1 MRRLIYFAVAIWT
14 LLQATPL
21 GAMSKERRAFLV
33 DSLSAVLSHKT
44 TTADSIPILY
54 DLFDLAGAKDKVD
67 VGQEL
72 LRTALRTSDR
82 ETQYDVMRRL
92 SSAIA
97 TYQSGQSN
105 KIQDLIEL
113 AEKKPQTTDR
123 DNTLTYMRVQKVMN
137 EFTSD
142 ADSTQQRKVH
152 EAIRERA
159 NGADDQYKKV
169 VVLFTICRY
178 MVSNSPGDMVIDY
191 LGQLFRQIRALPERS
206 YALENTFLVQ
216 ASVIYTRAGLQDEA
230 VKICKELLR
239 VTQDLDRSNEKK
251 GYKYRDYSRIYF
263 NTYRRLLNNFEALTP
278 EEVEEYY
285 QKIMQ
290 LCDEYPEIREQV
302 EFNGRAKIYYA
313 MATKQY
319 GRALELLKQYIDLP
333 QNEGSAAS
341 LNRFM
346 LKAAQEVGD
355 KSAELKAATKLNELL
370 GNAIDQHRVERKREI
385 EIFNEMLQ
393 LQNERALA
401 AQEVAEMHSQ
411 HHTNVVRYSS
421 IAVGL
426 MALVVIVIFIFY
438 RRIRKMSVK
447 LAKSND
453 ELREERDN
461 LQQAQRDLIRARD
474 HARKA
479 DRHKTEFINNMS
491 HEVRVPLDTLTEC
504 THLIVDNVDESKRK
518 YLERYGKIAD
528 VCADMISTLIND
540 VLLLAEYDNSGIEIN
555 KKPESVNTI
564 CELAVMSMR
573 KHCKEGVTMTFVQPE
588 GDDVT
593 MATDARRVEQVLVNL
608 LSNGAKFTD
617 KGSVELTYFLAP
629 EEGTIT
635 FAVSDTGCGIP
646 KGKEEVIFERF
657 EKLSSM
663 SPGTGLGL
671 NICRIVADAMGGTVK
686 VDTTYGDIGARFLFT
701 LPFSD

>member
-1 MRRLIYFAVAIWT
+1 MAVWALT
-14 LLQATPL
+14 QASPMQ
-21 GAMSKERRAFLV
+21 AMSKERRTFLI
-33 DSLSAVLSHKT
+33 DSISTVLSQT
-44 TTADSIPILY
+44 QTTADSIPLLY
-54 DLFDLAGAKDKVD
+54 DLFDLSGAKSKVD

-72 LRTALRTSDR
+72 LRTALRTSDH

-97 TYQSGQSN
+97 TYQSGQSD
-105 KIQDLIEL
+105 KIQELINI

-123 DNTLTYMRVQKVMN
+123 DNTLTYLRVQKVMN

-159 NGADDQYKKV
+159 NGTDDLYKKV

-216 ASVIYTRAGLQDEA
+216 ASVIYTRAGLQEEA
-230 VKICKELLR
+230 VKICKELLK

-278 EEVEEYY
+278 EEIEEYY
-285 QKIMQ
+285 QKI
-290 LCDEYPEIREQV
+290 LDLTAEYPEIKEQV
-302 EFNGRAKIYYA
+302 EHNGRAKIYYT

-319 GRALELLKQYIDLP
+319 AKALDLLKQYVDLP
-333 QNEGSAAS
+333 NKEASAAS

-346 LKAAQEVGD
+346 LKAAREVGD
-355 KSAELKAATKLNELL
+355 KEAELKAATKLNELL
-370 GNAIDQHRVERKREI
+370 GIAIEQHRVERKREI

-401 AQEVAEMHSQ
+401 AQEVAEMHTQ
-411 HHTNVVRYSS
+411 HHKNVITYSS
-421 IAVGL
+421 IAVGV
-426 MALVVIVIFIFY
+426 MALVVIVILLFY

-453 ELREERDN
+453 RLREERDN
-461 LQQAQRDLIRARD
+461 LQQTQRDLIKARD

-491 HEVRVPLDTLTEC
+491 HEVRVPLDTLIEC

-518 YLERYGKIAD
+518 YLDRYGKIAD
-528 VCADMISTLIND
+528 VCANMISTLIND

-555 KKPESVNTI
+555 KRPESVNTM

-573 KHCKEGVTMTFVQPE
+573 KHCKDGVTMDFIQPE

-593 MATDARRVEQVLVNL
+593 MSTDARRVEQVLVNL

-617 KGSVELTYFLAP
+617 KGKVELTYSLSP
-629 EEGTIT
+629 EDGTIT
-635 FAVSDTGCGIP
+635 FEVTDTGCGIP
-646 KGKEEVIFERF
+646 TGKEEVIFERF

-671 NICRIVADAMGGTVK
+671 NICRIVADAMEGTVK
-686 VDTTYGDIGARFLFT
+686 VDTTYDEGGARFLFT
-701 LPFSD
+701 LPFGD

>member
-1 MRRLIYFAVAIWT
+1 MAVWALT
-14 LLQATPL
+14 QASPMQ
-21 GAMSKERRAFLV
+21 AMSKERRTFLI
-33 DSLSAVLSHKT
+33 DSISTVLSQT
-44 TTADSIPILY
+44 QTTADSIPLLY
-54 DLFDLAGAKDKVD
+54 YLFDLSGAKSKVD

-72 LRTALRTSDR
+72 LRTALRTSDH

-97 TYQSGQSN
+97 TYQSGQSD
-105 KIQDLIEL
+105 KIQELINI

-123 DNTLTYMRVQKVMN
+123 DNTLTYLRVQKVMN

-159 NGADDQYKKV
+159 NGTDDLYKKV

-216 ASVIYTRAGLQDEA
+216 ASVIYTRAGLQEEA
-230 VKICKELLR
+230 VKICKELLK

-278 EEVEEYY
+278 EEIEEYY
-285 QKIMQ
+285 QKI
-290 LCDEYPEIREQV
+290 LDLTAEYPEIKEQV
-302 EFNGRAKIYYA
+302 EHNGRAKIYYT

-319 GRALELLKQYIDLP
+319 AKALDLLKQYVDLP
-333 QNEGSAAS
+333 NNEASAAS

-346 LKAAQEVGD
+346 LKAAREVGD
-355 KSAELKAATKLNELL
+355 KEAELKAATKLNELL
-370 GNAIDQHRVERKREI
+370 GIAIEQHRVERKREI

-401 AQEVAEMHSQ
+401 AQEVAEMHTQ
-411 HHTNVVRYSS
+411 HHKNVITYSS
-421 IAVGL
+421 IAVGV
-426 MALVVIVIFIFY
+426 MALVVIVILLFY

-453 ELREERDN
+453 RLREERDN
-461 LQQAQRDLIRARD
+461 LQQTQRDLIKARD

-491 HEVRVPLDTLTEC
+491 HEVRVPLDTLIEC

-518 YLERYGKIAD
+518 YLDRYGKIAD
-528 VCADMISTLIND
+528 VCANMISTLIND

-555 KKPESVNTI
+555 KRPESVNTM

-573 KHCKEGVTMTFVQPE
+573 KHCKDGVTMDFIQPE

-593 MATDARRVEQVLVNL
+593 MSTDARRVEQVLVNL

-617 KGSVELTYFLAP
+617 KGKVELTYSLSP
-629 EEGTIT
+629 EDGTIT
-635 FAVSDTGCGIP
+635 FEVTDTGCGIP
-646 KGKEEVIFERF
+646 SGKEEVIFERF

-671 NICRIVADAMGGTVK
+671 NICRIVADAMEGTVK
-686 VDTTYGDIGARFLFT
+686 VDTTYDEGGARFLFT
-701 LPFSD
+701 LPFGD

>member
-1 MRRLIYFAVAIWT
+1 MAVWALT
-14 LLQATPL
+14 QASPMQ
-21 GAMSKERRAFLV
+21 AMSKERRTFLI
-33 DSLSAVLSHKT
+33 DSISTVLSQT
-44 TTADSIPILY
+44 QTTADSIPLLY
-54 DLFDLAGAKDKVD
+54 DLFDLSGAKSKVD

-72 LRTALRTSDR
+72 LRTALRTSDH

-97 TYQSGQSN
+97 TYQSGQSD
-105 KIQDLIEL
+105 KIQELINI

-123 DNTLTYMRVQKVMN
+123 DNTLTYLRVQKVMN

-159 NGADDQYKKV
+159 NGTDDLYKKV

-216 ASVIYTRAGLQDEA
+216 ASVIYTRAGLQEEA
-230 VKICKELLR
+230 VKICKELLK

-278 EEVEEYY
+278 EEIEEYY
-285 QKIMQ
+285 QKI
-290 LCDEYPEIREQV
+290 LDLTAEYPEIKEQV
-302 EFNGRAKIYYA
+302 EHNGRAKIYYT

-319 GRALELLKQYIDLP
+319 AKALALLKQYVDLP
-333 QNEGSAAS
+333 NNEASAAS

-346 LKAAQEVGD
+346 LKAAREVGD
-355 KSAELKAATKLNELL
+355 KEAELKAATKLNELL
-370 GNAIDQHRVERKREI
+370 GIAIEQHRVERKREI

-401 AQEVAEMHSQ
+401 AQEVAEMHTQ
-411 HHTNVVRYSS
+411 HHKNVITYSS
-421 IAVGL
+421 IAVGV
-426 MALVVIVIFIFY
+426 MALVVIVILLFY

-453 ELREERDN
+453 RLREERDN
-461 LQQAQRDLIRARD
+461 LQQTQRDLIKARD

-491 HEVRVPLDTLTEC
+491 HEVRVPLDTLIEC

-518 YLERYGKIAD
+518 YLDRYGKIAD
-528 VCADMISTLIND
+528 VCANMISTLIND

-555 KKPESVNTI
+555 KRPESVNTM

-573 KHCKEGVTMTFVQPE
+573 KHCKDGVTMDFIQPE

-593 MATDARRVEQVLVNL
+593 MSTDARRVEQVLVNL

-617 KGSVELTYFLAP
+617 KGKVELTYSLSP
-629 EEGTIT
+629 EDGTIT
-635 FAVSDTGCGIP
+635 FEVTDTGCGIP
-646 KGKEEVIFERF
+646 SGKEEVIFERF

-671 NICRIVADAMGGTVK
+671 NICRIVADAMEGTVK
-686 VDTTYGDIGARFLFT
+686 VDTTYDEGGARFLFT
-701 LPFSD
+701 LPFGD

>member
-1 MRRLIYFAVAIWT
+1 
-14 LLQATPL
+14 
-21 GAMSKERRAFLV
+21 MSKERRVFLI
-33 DSLSAVLSHKT
+33 DSLSTVLSHT
-44 TTADSIPILY
+44 QTTADSIPILY
-54 DLFDLAGAKDKVD
+54 DLFDLSGPKEKTD
-67 VGQEL
+67 VGYEL

-97 TYQSGQSN
+97 TYQSGQSD
-105 KIQDLIEL
+105 KIQELISI
-113 AEKKPQTTDR
+113 AEKKPESTDR
-123 DNTLTYMRVQKVMN
+123 DNTLTYLRVQKVMN

-159 NGADDQYKKV
+159 NGTDDLYKKV

-216 ASVIYTRAGLQDEA
+216 ASVIYTRAGLQEEA

-239 VTQDLDRSNEKK
+239 VTQDLDRSNEKR

-263 NTYRRLLNNFEALTP
+263 NTYRRLLNNFEALTR
-278 EEVEEYY
+278 EEIEEYY
-285 QKIMQ
+285 QKIME
-290 LCDEYPEIREQV
+290 LCETNPEIKEQV
-302 EFNGRAKIYYA
+302 EHNGRAKIYYA
-313 MATKQY
+313 MGTKQY
-319 GRALELLKQYIDLP
+319 AKALALLKQYIDLP
-333 QNEGSAAS
+333 NNEASVAS

-355 KSAELKAATKLNELL
+355 KDAELKAAKKLNELL
-370 GNAIDQHRVERKREI
+370 GSAIEQHRVERKREI

-401 AQEVAEMHSQ
+401 AQEVAEMHTQ
-411 HHTNVVRYSS
+411 HHKNVILYSS
-421 IAVGL
+421 IAIGV
-426 MALVVIVIFIFY
+426 MAIVVIVILLFY

-447 LAKSND
+447 LAKSN
-453 ELREERDN
+453 ETLREERDN
-461 LQQAQRDLIRARD
+461 LQQTQRDLIKARD

-491 HEVRVPLDTLTEC
+491 HEVRVPLDTLIEC

-518 YLERYGKIAD
+518 YLDRYGKIAD
-528 VCADMISTLIND
+528 VCANMISTLIND

-555 KKPESVNTI
+555 KRPESVNTI

-573 KHCKEGVTMTFVQPE
+573 KHCKDGVTMDFIQPE

-593 MATDARRVEQVLVNL
+593 MSTDARRVEQVLVNL
-608 LSNGAKFTD
+608 LSNAAKFTD
-617 KGSVELTYFLAP
+617 KGKVELTYSLLP

-635 FAVSDTGCGIP
+635 FAVTDTGCGIP
-646 KGKEEVIFERF
+646 AGKEEIIFERF

-686 VDTTYGDIGARFLFT
+686 VDTSYEDEGARFLFT
-701 LPFSD
+701 LPFGD